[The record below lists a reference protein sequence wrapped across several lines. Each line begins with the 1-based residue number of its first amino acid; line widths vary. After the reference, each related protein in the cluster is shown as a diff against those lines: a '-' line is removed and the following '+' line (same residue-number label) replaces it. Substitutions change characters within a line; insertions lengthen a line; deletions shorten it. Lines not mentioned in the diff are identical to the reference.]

1 MELTHRCIRLTF
13 PGLTRFFSTYF
24 HQDWKTGANNAADVL
39 ARFFAESYATSANLQ
54 RCATEIRQLIDE
66 YGDDAGIEA
75 ALAALGCHYHPSA
88 DGRSARAW
96 LADLHDRMLRE
107 AEAAERQYRDL
118 SNFIAVRF
126 HQDWDLDAA
135 DADEVVAQFF
145 ADRPDPLYLRALA
158 AQIRR
163 FINEYG
169 DDAGIEAALEETLW
183 CSYEPS
189 ADGRPARA
197 WLEDLHDRM
206 LREAEAAERQPYR
219 DLAAFL
225 AASFPPDR
233 NADAD
238 DAEGIVARF
247 VAGGATLRQLL
258 AIATQMCQLI
268 AAHSN
273 DAGIEAALDALGCSY
288 RPSAAGRPARAWLAD
303 LCDRMLRAAEAIQH
317 R

>member
-75 ALAALGCHYHPSA
+75 ALAALGCHDH
-88 DGRSARAW
+88 
-96 LADLHDRMLRE
+96 
-107 AEAAERQYRDL
+107 
-118 SNFIAVRF
+118 
-126 HQDWDLDAA
+126 
-135 DADEVVAQFF
+135 
-145 ADRPDPLYLRALA
+145 
-158 AQIRR
+158 
-163 FINEYG
+163 
-169 DDAGIEAALEETLW
+169 
-183 CSYEPS
+183 PS

-197 WLEDLHDRM
+197 WLADLHDRM

-225 AASFPPDR
+225 AASFPPDQ
-233 NADAD
+233 NADT
-238 DAEGIVARF
+238 EGAVARF

-268 AAHSN
+268 AARGD
-273 DAGIEAALDALGCSY
+273 DAGIEAALDALGCSC
-288 RPSAAGRPARAWLAD
+288 RPSADGRPARVWLAD
-303 LCDRMLRAAEAIQH
+303 LCDRMLQAAEAIQQ
-317 R
+317 RYIAQADAFGESVRRLG